1 MPTSDAAS
9 PSEAGDGRPSCGLTA
24 SINYFFTPYYRKLSG
39 ECLPTGSLR
48 WHGCTRGWLPSASP
62 QVPRTFACAQTCAP
76 LRTSRCTT
84 SCAAHQMRGAQP
96 GLTVGERPR
105 QLVATHQTAKSC
117 ERRLLP
123 NVLSVLSEKGRAF
136 TVHNRARP
144 PPSPPPRGRAAHG
157 AAAAWR
163 CPHASSVLRPA
174 TPSPRPLPVPL
185 SRLVGRPDSRV
196 AQRSR

>member
-1 MPTSDAAS
+1 MGGSGQRITPPHSPRPGPSSPIAVRRYWWHEVTAVPTSDAAS
-9 PSEAGDGRPSCGLTA
+9 PSEAGEARPSCGLTA

-117 ERRLLP
+117 ERPEFR
-123 NVLSVLSEKGRAF
+123 VCS
-136 TVHNRARP
+136 
-144 PPSPPPRGRAAHG
+144 
-157 AAAAWR
+157 
-163 CPHASSVLRPA
+163 HA
-174 TPSPRPLPVPL
+174 L
-185 SRLVGRPDSRV
+185 SRVSAL
-196 AQRSR
+196 ARSRHDM